1 MEIILS
7 LGSNLNDR
15 AKNLSD
21 AIAELSKISAITKKS
36 KVYETLPW
44 GKEDQANFLN
54 QVIVA
59 ETKLEPQPLLE
70 QILQIETKLGR
81 VRHEKWGPRT
91 IDIDILY
98 YADLIL
104 NEENLVIPHPHL
116 HERAFV
122 LDPLEE
128 IYDDKVD
135 PRWNLTVR
143 ELNQRLKNRTQMTQ
157 IKAD

>member
-21 AIAELSKISAITKKS
+21 AIAELSKISSITKKS

-59 ETKLEPQPLLE
+59 ETKLEPQQLLE

-81 VRHEKWGPRT
+81 VRQEKWGPRT

-104 NEENLVIPHPHL
+104 NEDNLVIPHPHL

-128 IYDDKVD
+128 IYGDKVD

>member
-21 AIAELSKISAITKKS
+21 AITELSKISVITKKS
-36 KVYETLPW
+36 RVYETLPW
-44 GKEDQANFLN
+44 GKEDQANFFN

-59 ETKLEPQPLLE
+59 ETKLEPQQLLE

-81 VRHEKWGPRT
+81 VRQEKWGPRT

-98 YADLIL
+98 YADLIID
-104 NEENLVIPHPHL
+104 EENLVIPHPHL

-128 IYDDKVD
+128 IYSDKID
-135 PRWNLTVR
+135 PRWNLTVK
-143 ELNQRLKNRTQMTQ
+143 ELNKRLKNS
-157 IKAD
+157 

>member
-15 AKNLSD
+15 EKNLSE
-21 AIAELSKISAITKKS
+21 AIAELSKISKITKQS

-44 GKEDQANFLN
+44 GKEDQADFLN

-59 ETKLEPQPLLE
+59 ETKLEPQQFLE
-70 QILQIETKLGR
+70 QIHLIETKLGR
-81 VRHEKWGPRT
+81 VRQEKWGPRT

-98 YADLIL
+98 YDDLIM
-104 NEENLVIPHPHL
+104 NEENLVIPHPRL
-116 HERAFV
+116 QDRAFV
-122 LDPLEE
+122 LDPLTE
-128 IYDDKVD
+128 IYADKVD
-135 PRWNLTVR
+135 PRWNITVR
-143 ELNQRLKNRTQMTQ
+143 ELNKRLKNRTQMTQ